1 MRGHPGTLRMI
12 ARLLLQNTIFVVG
25 MGALLFASAGT
36 LHWPSAW
43 VLLATS
49 ALLGPLCGWW
59 LYRIDPALLA
69 ERLRPVLQRDQPAAD
84 KMFMTVFVVA
94 MLAWLCAMG
103 LDRRIQ
109 SSEMPVAFQV
119 LGLVLFLASTLF
131 TMWVFREN
139 SFAAPV
145 VKLQTERAQH
155 VISTGPYAYVRHP
168 MYSGMVLFF
177 TGVPLLLGS
186 WWGLAMIPL
195 FIALFAVRIPIEERT
210 LREGL
215 PGYADYAARVRY
227 RLVPGVW

>member
-1 MRGHPGTLRMI
+1 MI

-145 VKLQTERAQH
+145 VKLQTERARH

>member
-1 MRGHPGTLRMI
+1 MI
-12 ARLLLQNTIFVVG
+12 ARLLLQNTVFVVA
-25 MGALLFASAGT
+25 MGALLFACAGT
-36 LHWPSAW
+36 LQWPAAW
-43 VLLATS
+43 TFLATS

-69 ERLRPVLQRDQPAAD
+69 ERLRPVLQKDQPAAD
-84 KMFMTVFVVA
+84 KMFMALFVVA
-94 MLAWLCAMG
+94 MLAWLVVMG
-103 LDRRIQ
+103 LDRRVQ
-109 SSEMPVAFQV
+109 SSDMPVALQV
-119 LGLVLFLASTLF
+119 LGLGLFLASTLF

-168 MYSGMVLFF
+168 MYSGLVLFF

-186 WWGLAMIPL
+186 WWGLAMMPL
-195 FIALFAVRIPIEERT
+195 FIALFAIRIPIEERT

-215 PGYADYAARVRY
+215 PGYTDYAARVRY

>member
-1 MRGHPGTLRMI
+1 MI
-12 ARLLLQNTIFVVG
+12 ARLLLQNTIFVVA

-43 VLLATS
+43 VFLLAS

-69 ERLRPVLQRDQPAAD
+69 ERLRPVLQKDQPAAD
-84 KMFMTVFVVA
+84 KVFMTVFVVA
-94 MLAWLCAMG
+94 MLAWLALIG
-103 LDRRIQ
+103 IDRRLH
-109 SSEMPVAFQV
+109 SSDMPLAMQA
-119 LGLVLFLASTLF
+119 LGCLLFLASTLF

-145 VKLQTERAQH
+145 VKLQTERAQR
-155 VISTGPYAYVRHP
+155 VISTGPYAHVRHP

-186 WWGLAMIPL
+186 WWGLVMVPVVVG
-195 FIALFAVRIPIEERT
+195 LFAVRIGIEERT

-215 PGYADYAARVRY
+215 PGYVDYAARVRY